1 MLRRKF
7 IHYPNRNKKISL
19 FRNKL
24 KNKNKSCEVPPRFE
38 LGSLNSESR
47 VLTITPWDPV
57 YKEGQKRMI
66 HKHSEIFVSL
76 FINIKK
82 CVVNT
87 RFEKFGSSN
96 RIQVKVQK
104 QHQETTTKTQA
115 IIKNATQ

>member
-1 MLRRKF
+1 M
-7 IHYPNRNKKISL
+7 
-19 FRNKL
+19 
-24 KNKNKSCEVPPRFE
+24 
-38 LGSLNSESR
+38 
-47 VLTITPWDPV
+47 LTITPWDPV

-82 CVVNT
+82 CVVNS

-104 QHQETTTKTQA
+104 TTPRDNNKNTSDNKKRHT
-115 IIKNATQ
+115 IKYGIKNEGR